1 MELTGQAGFNQ
12 ELPLAMSSSD
22 RPVVSVVIPCFN
34 QGRFLAEAI
43 DSVLG
48 QTHRAEVIVVDDG
61 STDNTSTVVKAYPGV
76 SLIQQSNQGAAVAR
90 TSGLRQTRGDLV
102 VFLDADDRLLPE
114 AIATG
119 IESLSAH
126 RDWAFVTGHARVI
139 DVDGSVIDTPPQ
151 NHGSGSSYIE
161 LLRANHI
168 WAPGVV
174 MYRRPVLQTVGA
186 FSTWAGGSADY
197 ELNIRIARSFAF
209 GCHHQVVLEYRRH
222 GANMSTDV
230 GYMLQSAVTVRR
242 SERRYV
248 RGNPTAEQAWREGM
262 AIVRSDFGHRLVHQ
276 VRSDFGTPG
285 RRQRAL
291 RGLLDLLRYYPAGL
305 VRVARAAAQRAARL

>member
-1 MELTGQAGFNQ
+1 MSASNQ
-12 ELPLAMSSSD
+12 
-22 RPVVSVVIPCFN
+22 PVVSVVIPCFN
-34 QGRFLAEAI
+34 QGRFLADAI

-61 STDNTSTVVKAYPGV
+61 STDNTLAVVKNYAGV
-76 SLIQQSNQGAAVAR
+76 VLIQQRNQGAAVAR
-90 TSGLRQTRGDLV
+90 TSGLRQSRADFV

-114 AIATG
+114 AVATG
-119 IESLSAH
+119 LEYLSMH
-126 RDWAFVTGHARVI
+126 RDWAFVTGHARLI
-139 DVDGSVIDTPPQ
+139 DVDGSVIGTPPQ
-151 NHGSGSSYIE
+151 DHGTGSSYVE
-161 LLRANHI
+161 LLRANHV

-174 MYRRPVLQTVGA
+174 MYRRSVLQTVGA
-186 FSTWAGGSADY
+186 FSTWARGSADY

-222 GANMSTDV
+222 GANMSTDI

-242 SERRYV
+242 FERRYV
-248 RGNPTAEQAWREGM
+248 RGDSTAEQAWREGM
-262 AIVRSDFGHRLVHQ
+262 AFVRSDFGRRLVHQ
-276 VRSDFGTPG
+276 VRSDFRTPG

-305 VRVARAAAQRAARL
+305 LRVARAAAHRAARL